1 MIAIPISI
9 AIPIPMPNGDWDLT
23 VPSGARL
30 FFGRHFARRRSGVF
44 HCGNIFCHDAAK
56 MVDDMTVL
64 AQNKKAFHDYHIDQT
79 LEAGIV
85 LSGPE
90 VKSLRAGKANLRDG
104 YAQLKNG
111 EVFLYNVHISPYA
124 WTTHLAQ
131 DPLRVRKLLLHRQ
144 EIRKLIGK
152 LHEKGIALIP
162 LKIYFI
168 ANGKAKVE
176 LALVKHK
183 TQGDK
188 RDSIA
193 ERDAE
198 REMARTVRRGREDSD

>member
-1 MIAIPISI
+1 M
-9 AIPIPMPNGDWDLT
+9 
-23 VPSGARL
+23 SGKKTT
-30 FFGRHFARRRSGVF
+30 GQKIV
-44 HCGNIFCHDAAK
+44 AK
-56 MVDDMTVL
+56 
-64 AQNKKAFHDYHIDQT
+64 NKKAFHDFHIDQT

-90 VKSLRAGKANLRDG
+90 VKSLRAGKVNLRDG

-124 WTTHLAQ
+124 WATHLAQ
-131 DPLRVRKLLLHRQ
+131 DPPRVRKLLLHRQ

-176 LALVKHK
+176 LALARGKK
-183 TQGDK
+183 LYDK
-188 RDSIA
+188 RAALKEKESN
-193 ERDAE
+193 
-198 REMARTVRRGREDSD
+198 REMQRNLRREE